1 MRHYYPLEAGEYA
14 AATLHGLYLAIKRGS
29 LANLDN
35 LTGWVLTAADN
46 IMRQHHRYAIRLIGL
61 ESSSDDDHTAT
72 VAYGIGWTMP

>member
-1 MRHYYPLEAGEYA
+1 MRHYYQLEAGEYA

-61 ESSSDDDHTAT
+61 VTSTEPISVGPLVLCWFFA
-72 VAYGIGWTMP
+72 